1 MGSFRPDPNILKK
14 HPNAITQQQIDEKS
28 RFLGTLLGAAAGEA
42 LGAPYESKPAAEIG
56 SPPREIT
63 GGGVWAAGEP
73 TDDIDLTL
81 ALLRSIV
88 ACGRLDV
95 EDVARGYLKWFAGKP
110 KDVGNLT
117 RAALENLRAGDPP
130 SQSGAIAWEDTGRR
144 SAGNGSVMCCAPIG
158 LLHVRNLDGL
168 AEDAAA
174 ASRITHYD
182 PRCVAGCVAVT
193 TAIAH
198 LVRGGKDAEEAV
210 DRAAA
215 AAGSFSD
222 DVRAVIERAAARK
235 PSNLRVDG
243 HDQGFVLHTVELA
256 FSALAS
262 SADFEEGIVAVVSR
276 GGDTDTNACVAGALL
291 GAKAG
296 KSSIPERW
304 LSRLRAAP
312 ELTSLGDQLYR
323 RL

>member
-1 MGSFRPDPNILKK
+1 MGSFRPDPDILKK

-95 EDVARGYLKWFAGKP
+95 EDVARGYLKWFAGSRRTSATSRARRWRTCARA
-110 KDVGNLT
+110 T
-117 RAALENLRAGDPP
+117 RPRSPAP
-130 SQSGAIAWEDTGRR
+130 SPGRTPGRR

-193 TAIAH
+193 TRSRTWSGAGRTRRKRSIAPQ
-198 LVRGGKDAEEAV
+198 LPPDRSPTTCARSSSVRPRANRPTSAWTATTRASCSTPSSSRSARSPAQPISKKTSSPSSP
-210 DRAAA
+210 AAA
-215 AAGSFSD
+215 TPTPTPASPAPCSRED
-222 DVRAVIERAAARK
+222 R
-235 PSNLRVDG
+235 
-243 HDQGFVLHTVELA
+243 QVEH
-256 FSALAS
+256 SRALA
-262 SADFEEGIVAVVSR
+262 
-276 GGDTDTNACVAGALL
+276 L
-291 GAKAG
+291 
-296 KSSIPERW
+296 
-304 LSRLRAAP
+304 
-312 ELTSLGDQLYR
+312 
-323 RL
+323 